1 MASMTH
7 HHSDLWPLCG
17 DHVTATHAQ
26 HCVCVFKKKR
36 NSFKKIKKRRGSRR
50 PRGGSKAWERP
61 SKREAPERTINMAVV
76 VPPQQRLGT
85 RFGEY
90 KDGREG
96 RMNNNEGGC
105 WSALVG
111 SHVGVSHAQAQA
123 FSFKIKYISS
133 TCFFFPLISIDFFFP
148 FYDLLL
154 IGTCPQ
160 VGHFV

>member
-105 WSALVG
+105 
-111 SHVGVSHAQAQA
+111 
-123 FSFKIKYISS
+123 
-133 TCFFFPLISIDFFFP
+133 
-148 FYDLLL
+148 
-154 IGTCPQ
+154 
-160 VGHFV
+160 